1 MVISNNK
8 EQLHQKKKKKI
19 VYDERKLNLKTF
31 LLKIFNNH
39 YSQKLSL
46 MYVIHVYMCCMN
58 NYVVS

>member
-8 EQLHQKKKKKI
+8 EHHQKKKKKI
-19 VYDERKLNLKTF
+19 VYDERKLNLKNF
-31 LLKIFNNH
+31 LLKIFNNN

-46 MYVIHVYMCCMN
+46 MYVIHVYMCCMS